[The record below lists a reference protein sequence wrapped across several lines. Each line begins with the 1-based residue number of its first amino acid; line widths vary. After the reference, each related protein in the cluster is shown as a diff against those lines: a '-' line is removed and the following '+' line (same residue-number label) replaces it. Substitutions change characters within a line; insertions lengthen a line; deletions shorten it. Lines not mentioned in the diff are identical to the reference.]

1 MSTTLDS
8 QEVVETSPVE
18 TLPVE
23 TSLVGGRTSATGR
36 SPRTVTR
43 RWGRSAAT
51 WRSRTGIF
59 LALGAISLSAIAAIL
74 GGLGGGSSET
84 GLIYH
89 TVSRSDLP
97 IVVTERGNLESQ
109 QDVQVICEVDDIP
122 GDGISGTLIVW
133 IIPNGSSV
141 RKGDLLVEF
150 DSSQHQERLDRQ
162 ILLTERAKSERLQ
175 AQAKYDNQ
183 ITQNE
188 TAEAE
193 AELQVKLSELEL
205 LMFTDQ
211 EAGTH
216 QLEVEEIKRLIDD
229 TNSEIL
235 AAQANLELRNNDKLG
250 IESLFKLGYAGKNEL
265 DRSRL
270 DFLQA
275 EGQFAAKMNRLQ
287 TQMASLVKKETFER
301 EMQILRLQ
309 GNLDTARRNRIQVLR
324 NNEALLAQAHAQL
337 DSAVESLKKEEELLA
352 RYREYVENC
361 KVYAPEDGMVAY
373 VSDRRREEVREG
385 AAIRPRQA
393 IMTIPNLRAMQVKTA
408 VHESVL
414 DQVYAGQRATIR
426 VDAFPDRQYAGTVQ
440 QVAVLP
446 DQGGWMSSDTKV
458 YPTIV
463 TIDEEVEHLKPGM
476 TAVVE
481 IHVDYLKGVT
491 TVPIQA
497 VLQRGQAN
505 WCFIGQ
511 GRDVQLRE
519 IALGRTNDRFVEIV
533 SGIAE
538 GERVVLNPMSM
549 ADALPNQEEEPALDV
564 ELDDLADPE
573 AEEFVATSAAS

>member
-8 QEVVETSPVE
+8 QEVVETS
-18 TLPVE
+18 PVE

-188 TAEAE
+188 TSEAE

-549 ADALPNQEEEPALDV
+549 ADALPSQEEEPALDV

-573 AEEFVATSAAS
+573 AEEYVATSAAS

>member
-18 TLPVE
+18 TSPVE
-23 TSLVGGRTSATGR
+23 TLPVGSRTSAKGR

-188 TAEAE
+188 TSEAE

-373 VSDRRREEVREG
+373 VSDRRREEIREG

-549 ADALPNQEEEPALDV
+549 ADALPSQEEEPALDV